1 MNADPAVGSESAAAS
16 DSPAAE
22 TATTVREVEVKLRVH
37 GLFKLPDL
45 VTADVGVARAK
56 RQVTRNLAAIYY
68 DTEDLRLFRWGVTF
82 RRREGGTDAGWHLKL
97 PVKGIESGI
106 RDELQLPLDAGRD
119 GEIPET
125 LSGVVLP
132 YTRGAALR
140 PIAEVHTERIP
151 YLLYSEDGTA
161 VAEMVDDR
169 VSIFD
174 NGEIV
179 ERYREIEVE
188 ALVEDADLTLIVAE
202 LERVGANRSTLS
214 KAASALGPDAGG
226 PPDVLEPADVG
237 PLDPASAAI
246 TAFLRKYI
254 RAFINQDVRVH
265 RDLPDAVHQM
275 RVAARRL
282 RSGLKAFGPLVD
294 TKWADNLRTELGW
307 AASELGGARD
317 TEVLLDRLDKHSA
330 HLGARDGAL
339 VRAVIDPQLS
349 ARLEHARGSAIASLS
364 TPRHLALLSALV
376 DAAASPR
383 LTELADEP
391 SRDVLPELVDR
402 AFRRLAKRVKH
413 LELEGPAESWHEARI
428 SAKRAR
434 YSAEAVSGVFG
445 APAKRLADALSEVTE
460 VLGDHQDACIAQDVL
475 REMAA
480 SDVIDGRTGFALG
493 LLHEHEFEN
502 EIHNRLE
509 FNRIWPGVKRI
520 QKNTNLGHR

>member
-1 MNADPAVGSESAAAS
+1 MSEDPTQERTAA
-16 DSPAAE
+16 PKGAAP
-22 TATTVREVEVKLRVH
+22 TTVREVEVKLRVH

-45 VTADVGVARAK
+45 VTADIGVARAK

-68 DTEDLRLFRWGVTF
+68 DTDDLRLFRWGVTF
-82 RRREGGTDAGWHLKL
+82 RRREGGIDAGWHLKL
-97 PVKGIESGI
+97 PVKGIDSGI
-106 RDELQLPLDAGRD
+106 RDELQLPLSAGAA
-119 GEIPET
+119 GKIPVE
-125 LSGVVLP
+125 LAGVVLP
-132 YTRGAALR
+132 YSRGADLR
-140 PIAEVHTERIP
+140 PIAQVNTERIP
-151 YLLYSEDGTA
+151 YLLYSADGTA
-161 VAEMVDDR
+161 VAEMVDDS

-174 NGEIV
+174 NGVIV

-188 ALVEDADLTLIVAE
+188 ALFDGADLTSIVAE
-202 LERVGANRSTLS
+202 LERAGAKRSTLS

-226 PPDVLEPADVG
+226 PPDVLEPAAVG
-237 PLDPASAAI
+237 PLDPAAEAI

-254 RAFINQDVRVH
+254 RAFITQDVRVR

-294 TKWADNLRTELGW
+294 KQWADGLRKELGW

-317 TEVLLDRLDKHSA
+317 TEVLLDRLDKHSQ
-330 HLGARDGAL
+330 HLGARDSAL
-339 VRAVIDPQLS
+339 VRAIIDPQLRD
-349 ARLEHARGSAIASLS
+349 RLDHARGSAIASLS
-364 TPRHLALLSALV
+364 TPRHLALLDALV
-376 DAAASPR
+376 DAAANPR
-383 LTELADEP
+383 LTEVADDP
-391 SRDVLPELVDR
+391 SRDVLPELVER
-402 AFRRLAKRVKH
+402 AFRQLARRVKQ
-413 LELEGPAESWHEARI
+413 LELEGPAETWHEARI

-493 LLHEHEFEN
+493 LLHEHEFEC

-509 FNRIWPGVKRI
+509 FNRIWPKVKAI
-520 QKNTNLGHR
+520 QKKTRLGHR